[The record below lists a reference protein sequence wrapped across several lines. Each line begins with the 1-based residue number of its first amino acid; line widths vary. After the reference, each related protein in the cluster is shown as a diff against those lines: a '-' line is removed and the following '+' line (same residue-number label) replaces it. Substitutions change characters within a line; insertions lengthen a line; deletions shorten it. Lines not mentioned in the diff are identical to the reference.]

1 MFPLYNPPP
10 PARLDVVI
18 TEGAIRE
25 REGEVS
31 GVEIVS
37 VEIVRVCVY
46 DGQPRL
52 RGRRCYWV
60 LHARCGEST
69 RENPR
74 TDASLH
80 VCFLTITSP

>member
-37 VEIVRVCVY
+37 VEIVRVCVCTTGSLAY
-46 DGQPRL
+46 ADVDATGCCTRVVGKALEKIPERTRL
-52 RGRRCYWV
+52 SMFV
-60 LHARCGEST
+60 
-69 RENPR
+69 
-74 TDASLH
+74 
-80 VCFLTITSP
+80 F